1 MATEASKPMGEG
13 LSGAASGTPSA
24 SPKRRVVRLNKAA
37 LFRDLGYE
45 PHSGQLPVH
54 ESTALRR
61 ILACGVR
68 WGKTRCAAMESL
80 AAMLQPRERSMGW
93 VCAPTY
99 DLAEKV
105 FREIVVIAAEHLR
118 HRIVVLKEHE
128 KRLVVRNMAGGLSE
142 MRSRSADNP
151 VSLLGEGLDWLVVDE
166 AAQLKPAIWQSYLSQ
181 RLIDRT
187 GWALLISTPRGKGW
201 FYEMHRRGQAGV
213 DPDFNSWNLPSWTNP
228 YLDRDVIEAERERIP
243 ERVFQ
248 QEYGGQFLEGTG
260 QVFRNVR
267 ECATGTYAPPE
278 KGKYYYAGLDLAK
291 TEDFTVLVILESKTG
306 RVVLT
311 DRFHRLD
318 WHLQVARIKAALDR
332 YNKADVLVDST
343 GKGEPVF
350 ETLQAEG
357 CSAFPYAFTSKSKM
371 ALIDNL
377 SLMLEKRLL
386 TIPKPELW
394 PEGIDELE
402 SFEYSVSDAGTTRT
416 SAPAG
421 IHDDCVIALALACW
435 QIRPTR
441 PAGPLI
447 FYVPKDFMR
456 PAWLNPPLY

>member
-1 MATEASKPMGEG
+1 MGEEPI
-13 LSGAASGTPSA
+13 GAAPVLR
-24 SPKRRVVRLNKAA
+24 SPAPTHRVARLNKDA

-45 PHSGQLPVH
+45 PHEGQRRVH
-54 ESTALRR
+54 ESTASRR

-68 WGKTRCAAMESL
+68 WGKTRAAAMESL
-80 AAMLQPRERSMGW
+80 AAMLQPRDRSMGW

-128 KRLVVRNMAGGLSE
+128 KRVVIRNMSGGISE

-166 AAQLKPAIWQSYLSQ
+166 AAQLKPVIWQSYLSQ
-181 RLIDRT
+181 RLIDRK

-201 FYEMHRRGQAGV
+201 FYDLHRRGQARV
-213 DPDFNSWNLPSWTNP
+213 DADFESWNLPSWTNP
-228 YLDRDVIEAERERIP
+228 YLDRALIEAERARVP

-248 QEYGGQFLEGTG
+248 QEYGGQFLEGSG
-260 QVFRNVR
+260 QVFRSVR
-267 ECATGTYAPPE
+267 DCATGTFQNPIPE
-278 KGKYYYAGLDLAK
+278 KYYYAGLDLAK
-291 TEDFTVLVILESKTG
+291 TEDYTVLVIVNSKCE
-306 RVVLT
+306 VVFV
-311 DRFHRLD
+311 DRFHRID
-318 WHLQVARIKAALDR
+318 WHLQVARIKGALDR
-332 YNKADVLVDST
+332 YNRASVTVDST

-350 ETLQAEG
+350 EALRGEG
-357 CSAFPYAFTSKSKM
+357 CRANPYAFTSKSKA

-377 SLMLEKRLL
+377 SLMLEKRLVVL
-386 TIPKPELW
+386 PKPDLW

-402 SFEYSVSDAGTTRT
+402 SFEYSVTENGTTRT
-416 SAPAG
+416 NAPAG

-435 QIRPTR
+435 GRRPSR
-441 PAGPLI
+441 PIPGI
-447 FYVPKDFMR
+447 VWVPEEWFR
-456 PAWLNPPLY
+456 PAWF